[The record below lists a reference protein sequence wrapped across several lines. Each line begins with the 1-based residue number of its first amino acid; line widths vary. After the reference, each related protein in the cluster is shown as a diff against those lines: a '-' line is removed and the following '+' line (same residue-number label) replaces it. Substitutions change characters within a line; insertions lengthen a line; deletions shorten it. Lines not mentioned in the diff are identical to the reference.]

1 MSSTSVVLLGAS
13 GQLGLTLQKYWQ
25 HKSLNPDFRVHAFD
39 REKLDITSPQAVR
52 AVLHGLKP
60 GWIVNCAA
68 YTQVDRAESEQNLAF
83 DINGRG
89 AENIA
94 RFAAETGSR
103 LLYVSTDF
111 VFSGNASHPYQ
122 PNATPDPLSV
132 YGASK
137 LQGEQA
143 VKGVMGDRA
152 LILRTGWV
160 YSPYGHNF
168 LLTMLKLMK
177 EKQQLGVVADQVGTP
192 TATASLAMLIARIV
206 NTDSGGVF
214 HWSDAGLA
222 SWYDF
227 AVAIQEEALALKL
240 LDREIPIM
248 PITTAAYP
256 TAARR
261 PAYSVLDTSA
271 SCAAFQ
277 CQPLHWRKQLRLV
290 LQDISAAR

>member
-1 MSSTSVVLLGAS
+1 VSTESVVLLGAG
-13 GQLGLTLQKYWQ
+13 GQLGLTLQKHWQ
-25 HKSLNPDFRVHAFD
+25 NKSINPRLKVHAFD
-39 REKLDITSPQAVR
+39 RKALDITSQQAIR
-52 AVLHGLKP
+52 TALNGLEP

-89 AENIA
+89 SENIA
-94 RFAAETGSR
+94 RYAAETGSR

-111 VFSGNASHPYQ
+111 VFSGNASQPYQ
-122 PNATPDPLSV
+122 PNSTPDPLSA

-160 YSPYGHNF
+160 YSGYGNNF
-168 LLTMLKLMK
+168 LLTMLRLMK
-177 EKQQLGVVADQVGTP
+177 EKPQLNVVADQIGTP
-192 TATASLAMLIARIV
+192 TATVSLAKLITRMI
-206 NTDSGGVF
+206 NTTSGGVF
-214 HWSDAGLA
+214 HWSDLGVA

-240 LDREIPIM
+240 LDREIPIV
-248 PITTAAYP
+248 PITTADYP
-256 TAARR
+256 AAARR
-261 PAYSVLDTSA
+261 PAFSVLDKSA

-290 LQDISAAR
+290 LQDISTAH